1 MKLSTSLAIIQRKN
15 RHISF
20 VDEFQNELLKIS
32 EAYADTMIS
41 KVGIDD
47 SAFAKVIKNSITE
60 TVKLKAQLEGVNSAF
75 DSLQNNYSTLNDT
88 MLLTMKTDI

>member
-1 MKLSTSLAIIQRKN
+1 MTGKLSTSLAIIQRKN

-60 TVKLKAQLEGVNSAF
+60 TVKTE
-75 DSLQNNYSTLNDT
+75 ST
-88 MLLTMKTDI
+88 IGRY